1 MVPHVEEK
9 NWMVIGYSNAEG
21 EYPVRLNITQ
31 AEALAEMNNQNNP
44 KYPDVA
50 RCMTSSE
57 KGRDNE
63 D

>member
-1 MVPHVEEK
+1 
-9 NWMVIGYSNAEG
+9 MVIGYSNAEG